1 LSYPDLSGKSGKLSS
16 SSFDDLPEAIRETQA
31 AQPRRGRPLIA
42 WLGLST
48 VLIGGGAGTYQLLQ
62 LRPNPPAQSAQ
73 PNPPATSP
81 TGSASTDGTI
91 LGHYPYPEVAAA
103 ELEPITA
110 DGAIKLQR
118 AAARAFQEMRA
129 AAQSDGVV
137 LVALSGFR
145 DKRDQEHLFFD
156 VKKERVQ
163 TTEQRADV
171 SAPPG
176 YSEHHTGYAIDIGD
190 GNTPA
195 TDLSPNF
202 ETTTAFRWLQANAPR
217 FSFELSF
224 PKGNQQG
231 VNYEPWH
238 WRYVG
243 DTASLEMF
251 YKARGNTTPTPA
263 PSVGTPSSETTA
275 APESTTIP

>member
-1 LSYPDLSGKSGKLSS
+1 MSYPELSGKSGKSGKLSS

-31 AQPRRGRPLIA
+31 VQPRRGHPLIA
-42 WLGLST
+42 WLGVST

-73 PNPPATSP
+73 PTTSP
-81 TGSASTDGTI
+81 IPSSSADGTV
-91 LGHYPYPEVAAA
+91 LGHYPYPEVAAT

-110 DGAIKLQR
+110 DGAMKLQR
-118 AAARAFQEMRA
+118 AAARAFQEMRS
-129 AAQSDGVV
+129 AAQAEGVV
-137 LVALSGFR
+137 LAPLSAFR
-145 DKRDQEHLFFD
+145 SKRDQEHLFFD

-163 TTEQRADV
+163 TAEQRADV

-195 TDLSPNF
+195 TDLSPIF
-202 ETTTAFRWLQANAPR
+202 ENTAAFRWLQANAPR

-224 PKGNQQG
+224 PKGNRQG

-251 YKARGNTTPTPA
+251 YKARGN
-263 PSVGTPSSETTA
+263 VVPSSVPA
-275 APESTTIP
+275 AEAPPQTSTDPESTATP